1 MLIVFSG
8 LPGTGK
14 TTVSRELAR
23 RRRAVHLRID
33 VIEQAIRNA
42 QVLAGEVGAAGYAV
56 ANALAE
62 ANLLAGLPVVAD
74 CVNPV
79 PESRAGWQAV
89 AARADVALVQVLVV
103 CSDPGEHRRRVE
115 QRASDIP
122 GLIPPDWLSASR
134 HGFAPWTGPH
144 VLLDTAVLSPD
155 QAVAA
160 IEAHLA
166 ARGG

>member
-14 TTVSRELAR
+14 TTVSREFAR

-33 VIEQAIRNA
+33 VIEQAIRDA
-42 QVLAGEVGAAGYAV
+42 QVLAGDVGPAGYAV

-62 ANLLAGLPVVAD
+62 AQLAAGLAVVAD

-79 PESRAGWQAV
+79 RESREGWRVV
-89 AARADVALVQVLVV
+89 AARAGVALVQVLVV
-103 CSDPGEHRRRVE
+103 CTDPVEHRRRVE

-122 GLIPPDWLSASR
+122 GLILPDWPSVSR
-134 HGFAPWTGPH
+134 HAFDAWTGPH
-144 VLLDTAVLSPD
+144 LQLDTATLSAG
-155 QAVAA
+155 QAVDA

-166 ARGG
+166 ARGV

>member
-14 TTVSRELAR
+14 TTISREFAR
-23 RRRAVHLRID
+23 RRGAVHLRID
-33 VIEQAIRNA
+33 VIEQAIRDA
-42 QVLAGEVGAAGYAV
+42 QVLAGDVGPAGYAV

-62 ANLLAGLPVVAD
+62 AQLAAGLTVVAD
-74 CVNPV
+74 SVNPV
-79 PESRAGWQAV
+79 RESREGWQAV
-89 AARADVALVQVLVV
+89 AARAGAALVQVLVV

-122 GLIPPDWLSASR
+122 GLALPDWPSVRR
-134 HGFAPWTGPH
+134 HAFEPWTGPH
-144 VLLDTAVLSPD
+144 LRLDTATLSPD
-155 QAVAA
+155 QAVDA
-160 IEAHLA
+160 IEAHLT